1 MEMSVAT
8 SQSNGTSCIQR
19 DLGLYVQ
26 LVNDTKPRAI
36 SAGTCGVVRVQPI
49 TDATVQ
55 TLVVLQ

>member
-1 MEMSVAT
+1 MEMLVAI
-8 SQSNGTSCIQR
+8 SQSNWTSCVQH

-26 LVNDTKPRAI
+26 LFHDTKPRAI

-55 TLVVLQ
+55 TLVVLP